1 MGSIITNGAAISA
14 LQVLRNISGQMG
26 AAQEEVSSGLRV
38 KTAADNAA
46 YWSISTTMRSD
57 NMAMSAVRDA
67 LGLSAAVLDTTY
79 AAVETSID
87 IMAQITAKL
96 VAAQEQGVDK
106 TKINEELDQ
115 FKQQLQSTMDS
126 ASFNGQ
132 NWLSWNSGEDSRDKQ
147 IVSSF
152 IRSSD
157 GNVSLG
163 TISYE
168 INTPPPRT
176 DTNVQYFV
184 DNGGSG
190 EYGILSSE
198 AFAVQAG
205 SAINYVLI
213 LGSTAPASAVE
224 LVLSNATSS
233 EELDDM
239 ISTVEAMTKQMVSVA
254 SQIGSMISRVEMQ
267 AEFALKLSDSL
278 DSGIGRLVDADM
290 NEASTRLKALQTQEQ
305 LAVQSLSMANS
316 QPDSLLTL
324 FRQ

>member
-1 MGSIITNGAAISA
+1 MGSIITNGASISA

-316 QPDSLLTL
+316 QPESLLTL

>member
-267 AEFALKLSDSL
+267 AEFALKLSDSI

-305 LAVQSLSMANS
+305 LAVQSLSIANS
-316 QPDSLLTL
+316 QPESLLTL

>member
-1 MGSIITNGAAISA
+1 MGSIVTNVASISA

-26 AAQEEVSSGLRV
+26 ATQQEVSSGLRV
-38 KTAADNAA
+38 KSAADNAA
-46 YWSISTTMRSD
+46 YWSIATTMRSD

-106 TKINEELDQ
+106 TKINEELGQ

-126 ASFNGQ
+126 ASFNGE

-157 GNVSLG
+157 GSVSLG

-205 SAINYVLI
+205 SSTNYVLI

-224 LVLSNATSS
+224 LVLSNTTSS

-267 AEFALKLSDSL
+267 TEFAFKLSDSI
-278 DSGIGRLVDADM
+278 DRGIGRLVDADM
-290 NEASTRLKALQTQEQ
+290 DEASTRLKALQTQEQ
-305 LAVQSLSMANS
+305 LAIQALSIANS
-316 QPDSLLTL
+316 QS
-324 FRQ
+324 

>member
-26 AAQEEVSSGLRV
+26 AAQEKVSSGLRV

-152 IRSSD
+152 MRSSD

-267 AEFALKLSDSL
+267 AEFALKLSDSI

-305 LAVQSLSMANS
+305 LALQSLSMANS

>member
-1 MGSIITNGAAISA
+1 MGSIITNGAAISS

-267 AEFALKLSDSL
+267 AEFALKLSDSI

-316 QPDSLLTL
+316 QPESLLTL

>member
-1 MGSIITNGAAISA
+1 MGSIISNGAAISA

-267 AEFALKLSDSL
+267 AEFALKLSDSI

-316 QPDSLLTL
+316 QPEILLTL

>member
-267 AEFALKLSDSL
+267 AEFALKLSDSI

-316 QPDSLLTL
+316 QPESLLTL

>member
-26 AAQEEVSSGLRV
+26 AAQEKVSSGLRV

-152 IRSSD
+152 MRSSD

-267 AEFALKLSDSL
+267 AEFALKLSDSI
-278 DSGIGRLVDADM
+278 DSGISRLVDADM

-305 LAVQSLSMANS
+305 LALQSLSMANS

>member
-152 IRSSD
+152 MRSSD
-157 GNVSLG
+157 GNISLG

-267 AEFALKLSDSL
+267 AEFALKLSDSI

-316 QPDSLLTL
+316 QPESLLTL

>member
-115 FKQQLQSTMDS
+115 FKQQLQTTMDS

-267 AEFALKLSDSL
+267 AEFALKLSDSI

-316 QPDSLLTL
+316 QPESLLTL

>member
-163 TISYE
+163 AISYE

-267 AEFALKLSDSL
+267 AEFALKLSDSI

-316 QPDSLLTL
+316 QPESLLTL

>member
-233 EELDDM
+233 EELYDM

-267 AEFALKLSDSL
+267 AEFALKLSDSI

-316 QPDSLLTL
+316 QPESLLTL

>member
-152 IRSSD
+152 MRSSD

-267 AEFALKLSDSL
+267 AEFALKLSDSI

-305 LAVQSLSMANS
+305 LALQSLSMANS

>member
-96 VAAQEQGVDK
+96 VAAQEHGVDK

-267 AEFALKLSDSL
+267 AEFALKLSDSI

-316 QPDSLLTL
+316 QPESLLTL

>member
-1 MGSIITNGAAISA
+1 MGSIITNGAAIFA

-278 DSGIGRLVDADM
+278 DSGIGRLVDVDM

>member
-267 AEFALKLSDSL
+267 TEFALKLSDSI

-316 QPDSLLTL
+316 QPESLLIL

>member
-267 AEFALKLSDSL
+267 TEFALKLSDSI

-305 LAVQSLSMANS
+305 LALQSLSMANS

>member
-46 YWSISTTMRSD
+46 YWSISTTMHSD

-267 AEFALKLSDSL
+267 AEFALKLSDSI

-316 QPDSLLTL
+316 QPESLLTL

>member
-38 KTAADNAA
+38 KTAADNAG

-267 AEFALKLSDSL
+267 TEFALKLSDSI

-316 QPDSLLTL
+316 QPESLLTL

>member
-96 VAAQEQGVDK
+96 VAAQEHGVDK

-152 IRSSD
+152 MRSSD
-157 GNVSLG
+157 GNISLG

-198 AFAVQAG
+198 A
-205 SAINYVLI
+205 
-213 LGSTAPASAVE
+213 
-224 LVLSNATSS
+224 
-233 EELDDM
+233 
-239 ISTVEAMTKQMVSVA
+239 
-254 SQIGSMISRVEMQ
+254 
-267 AEFALKLSDSL
+267 
-278 DSGIGRLVDADM
+278 
-290 NEASTRLKALQTQEQ
+290 
-305 LAVQSLSMANS
+305 
-316 QPDSLLTL
+316 
-324 FRQ
+324 

>member
-14 LQVLRNISGQMG
+14 LQVLRNISGQMV

-267 AEFALKLSDSL
+267 AEFALKLSDSI

-316 QPDSLLTL
+316 QPESLLTL

>member
-233 EELDDM
+233 KELDDM

-267 AEFALKLSDSL
+267 AEFALKLSDSI

-305 LAVQSLSMANS
+305 LALQSLSMANS